1 VLVVMFATSEMVA
14 REEADLAVF
23 MARRFVNY
31 VILVFIATSLGY
43 ILAAVSLD
51 PKSDF
56 EGKNPRPSDS
66 AIAQLL
72 DSRNLNPQTP
82 IYDRYGHWLKDLAH
96 GSLGTEVQG
105 GSVNSDVGRRLWVSG
120 QLLLIGTVLGGLV
133 GVAVGAWSAVR
144 QYKLVDH
151 FFSVSS
157 FVILSAPTFVIA
169 ILLQIG
175 AIRLNNSIGHRVIEY
190 NGQYNPG
197 DTGGGLARFGDR
209 LDHLILP
216 TITLVL
222 IGAAYLSRYQRNAM
236 LDVLSSD
243 YVRTARAK
251 GLRRRTALVKHALR
265 NALIPSVTIFVYS
278 FATIFVGATFT
289 EIIFG
294 WHGMGE
300 LLVTSIQ
307 SNDTNAVA
315 AVTLFVAGLVL
326 IASLL
331 QDFVVALLDPRV
343 RSS

>member
-1 VLVVMFATSEMVA
+1 
-14 REEADLAVF
+14 LAKF
-23 MARRFVNY
+23 MARRLVNY
-31 VILVFIATSLGY
+31 IILVFIATSMAY

-51 PKSDF
+51 PKSDY
-56 EGKNPRPSDS
+56 EGKNPRPSDAVITS
-66 AIAQLL
+66 IL
-72 DSRNLNPQTP
+72 DSRNLNPATP
-82 IYDRYGHWLKDLAH
+82 VLDRYGHWIDGVFH
-96 GSLGTEVQG
+96 GNLGLEVQG
-105 GSVNSDVGRRLWVSG
+105 GSVNADVGRRLWVSG
-120 QLLLIGTVLGGLV
+120 QLLLIGTILGGLI
-133 GVAVGAWSAVR
+133 GVIIGAWSGVR
-144 QYKLVDH
+144 QYKPIDH
-151 FFSVSS
+151 FFSVTS
-157 FVILSAPTFVIA
+157 FVLLSAPTFVIA

-175 AIRLNNSIGHRVIEY
+175 AIRLNNYVGHKVIEY
-190 NGQYNPG
+190 NGQFDPAQ
-197 DTGGGLARFGDR
+197 TGGTLAHFIDR

-222 IGAAYLSRYQRNAM
+222 VGAAFLSRYQRNAM

-300 LLVTSIQ
+300 LFVTSIQ

-315 AVTLFVAGLVL
+315 AVTLFVAIFVL
-326 IASLL
+326 FASLI
-331 QDFVVALLDPRV
+331 QDFILALLDPRV
-343 RSS
+343 RTG